1 MLDFCGINYYGREL
15 VDGFSPTLRKDVE
28 YSDSGRSVHPV
39 GLYDLLNAFHAR
51 YKDDPDAL
59 FEARTPPQGAGG
71 YGYIITENGIA
82 DSTDILR
89 GSYIVEHLAAIAAA
103 RKAGIR
109 VRGYIHWT
117 LSDNWEWADGY
128 CPKFGLVAVN
138 RSTVNLTR
146 TPRQSYYLWQRICR
160 EQRVSNAT
168 RYELWERVRAASAA
182 GISHDMCRADD
193 GVHSYEEPIPTPIL
207 GGTRHD
213 WRFRLEDAETLS
225 DQLSQ
230 VIDQA
235 SSYSLLQSIRFSDE
249 HDFDPFAST
258 VNWIAG
264 LSMQPP
270 SPPASPQSPVV
281 IHFDKLNARLNKTAH
296 IAAEAMMQSW
306 QAFSQG
312 FSSSAEQTEPA
323 PALEDARG
331 HAPAAGTTL
340 VVALLLLAAATA
352 VSAARRIRRAAP
364 RAPAL
369 A

>member
-1 MLDFCGINYYGREL
+1 MSL
-15 VDGFSPTLRKDVE
+15 TL
-28 YSDSGRSVHPV
+28 
-39 GLYDLLNAFHAR
+39 A
-51 YKDDPDAL
+51 
-59 FEARTPPQGAGG
+59 
-71 YGYIITENGIA
+71 
-82 DSTDILR
+82 
-89 GSYIVEHLAAIAAA
+89 
-103 RKAGIR
+103 
-109 VRGYIHWT
+109 
-117 LSDNWEWADGY
+117 
-128 CPKFGLVAVN
+128 
-138 RSTVNLTR
+138 
-146 TPRQSYYLWQRICR
+146 PRQSYYLCQRICR

-230 VIDQA
+230 VIDHA
-235 SSYSLLQSIRFSDE
+235 SSDWIRFSDE